1 MNLLAERIKQ
11 VMDEQNI
18 QTAAQLAKIARV
30 TNQAVSQWVNN
41 STKTMDAKAAFRLQ
55 KLYGYSAEWL
65 FDGTGPKRLDDAA
78 REQTVIYALN
88 GNHLDLRLL
97 NPLAA
102 EIIRTAYQTALRLDG
117 ATL

>member
-1 MNLLAERIKQ
+1 M

-18 QTAAQLAKIARV
+18 RTQSQLAKIAKV
-30 TNQAVSQWVNN
+30 TDQAVSQWVKD
-41 STKTMDAKAAFRLQ
+41 STTSMDAKAAFRLQ

-78 REQTVIYALN
+78 REQKALYTLN

-102 EIIRTAYQTALRLDG
+102 EIIKTAYQTALRLDG
-117 ATL
+117 AIL